1 MRIASVFRARRAVLA
16 ALALSFLAAA
26 CRRAEGPGERVFRRR
41 CSICHGDDG
50 RGDTEF
56 AEGRP
61 YADLTD
67 GRWKHGPDYDSMRR
81 LIAEGDPK
89 SPMPAFGK
97 KLTPEE
103 IDAVTRY
110 VETLAARATRA
121 SRR

>member
-1 MRIASVFRARRAVLA
+1 MRIASVFSARRAVLG
-16 ALALSFLAAA
+16 ALVLSSLAA
-26 CRRAEGPGERVFRRR
+26 CRRAEDPGERVFRRR
-41 CSICHGDDG
+41 CSICHGDEG

-89 SPMPAFGK
+89 SPMPAFGR

-110 VETLAARATRA
+110 VEKLAERAAREKPR
-121 SRR
+121 